1 MKIENLKISRKEY
14 LNILKNR
21 GIKITSYIYA
31 DKLLRKANFFKKADF
46 RYIADTRGINTTDDM
61 PTDDLIK
68 AIYSHLHKKKQDK
81 ITEVL
86 KGLKL
91 THVTERQNV
100 STSDLD
106 EIRRLNNV
114 T

>member
-1 MKIENLKISRKEY
+1 MSI
-14 LNILKNR
+14 
-21 GIKITSYIYA
+21 
-31 DKLLRKANFFKKADF
+31 
-46 RYIADTRGINTTDDM
+46 
-61 PTDDLIK
+61 DDLIK